1 MGSSISD
8 YDLVMGRLEGQDL
21 TQKQFANIPI
31 QYRDSYVVDDFLKSR
46 PCRVRY
52 RGKSIPGVYDR
63 GHYDCLKA
71 YATSFTI
78 YDR

>member
-52 RGKSIPGVYDR
+52 RGKSIPGVYERDPS
-63 GHYDCLKA
+63 YCLKG
-71 YATSFTI
+71 YATSFTV

>member
-1 MGSSISD
+1 MADSISD

-21 TQKQFANIPI
+21 TQKEFANIPI
-31 QYRDSYVVDDFLKSR
+31 QYRDSYVVSDFLNSR

-52 RGKSIPGVYDR
+52 RGKSIPGVYERDQS
-63 GHYDCLKA
+63 YCLKE
-71 YATSFTI
+71 YATSFTV

>member
-31 QYRDSYVVDDFLKSR
+31 QYRDSYVVDDFIKSR
-46 PCRVRY
+46 PCRVR
-52 RGKSIPGVYDR
+52 
-63 GHYDCLKA
+63 
-71 YATSFTI
+71 
-78 YDR
+78 

>member
-1 MGSSISD
+1 MADSISI
-8 YDLVMGRLEGQDL
+8 YDLDMLKLEGQDL

-31 QYRDSYVVDDFLKSR
+31 QYRDSYVVEDFLKSR

-52 RGKSIPGVYDR
+52 RGKSIPGVYERDPS
-63 GHYDCLKA
+63 YCLKE
-71 YATSFTI
+71 YATSFTV

>member
-1 MGSSISD
+1 MADSISD

-21 TQKQFANIPI
+21 TQKEFANIPI
-31 QYRDSYVVDDFLKSR
+31 QYRDSYVVSDFLKSR

-52 RGKSIPGVYDR
+52 RGKSIPGVYERDPS
-63 GHYDCLKA
+63 YCLKE
-71 YATSFTI
+71 YATSFTV

>member
-1 MGSSISD
+1 MGSSVST
-8 YDLVMGRLEGQDL
+8 YDLDMAKLEGQDL

-31 QYRDSYVVDDFLKSR
+31 QYRDSYVVDEFLKSR

>member
-1 MGSSISD
+1 MADSISD
-8 YDLVMGRLEGQDL
+8 YDSVMGRLEGQDL
-21 TQKQFANIPI
+21 TQKEFANIPI

-52 RGKSIPGVYDR
+52 RGKSIPGVYERDQSYR
-63 GHYDCLKA
+63 LKE
-71 YATSFTI
+71 YATSFTV

>member
-8 YDLVMGRLEGQDL
+8 YDLVMAKLEGQDL

-31 QYRDSYVVDDFLKSR
+31 HYRDSYVVDDFLKSR

-52 RGKSIPGVYDR
+52 RGKSIPGDYDR
-63 GHYDCLKA
+63 DQSYCLKE
-71 YATSFTI
+71 YATSFTV